1 MSLKCDCVCRSG
13 GEADQIPG
21 KRQRVLRSSQNV
33 DRGIPELP
41 KREGLLGNGAQGS
54 DSEEDPVEMLG
65 KRKRARVD
73 YRKLNAEM
81 FGEGE
86 NIDGEGTEDE
96 DFSPRA
102 DARAAKD
109 AS

>member
-1 MSLKCDCVCRSG
+1 M
-13 GEADQIPG
+13 
-21 KRQRVLRSSQNV
+21 LRSSQNV
-33 DRGIPELP
+33 DHGTPELP
-41 KREGLLGNGAQGS
+41 KREALLGNGAQGS
-54 DSEEDPVEMLG
+54 DSEEEPVEMLG

-86 NIDGEGTEDE
+86 SIDGEGTDDE
-96 DFSPRA
+96 DFTPRA

>member
-1 MSLKCDCVCRSG
+1 M
-13 GEADQIPG
+13 
-21 KRQRVLRSSQNV
+21 LRSSQNG
-33 DRGIPELP
+33 DHGTPELP
-41 KREGLLGNGAQGS
+41 KREALLGNVAQGS
-54 DSEEDPVEMLG
+54 DSEEEPVEMLG
-65 KRKRARVD
+65 KRKRGRVD

-86 NIDGEGTEDE
+86 SIDGEGTEDE
-96 DFSPRA
+96 DFTPRA

>member
-1 MSLKCDCVCRSG
+1 V
-13 GEADQIPG
+13 
-21 KRQRVLRSSQNV
+21 
-33 DRGIPELP
+33 EL
-41 KREGLLGNGAQGS
+41 
-54 DSEEDPVEMLG
+54 LG

-86 NIDGEGTEDE
+86 TIDEEGTEDE

-102 DARAAKD
+102 DARTAKD
-109 AS
+109 AP